1 MKTEKETIR
10 EILVNWGVIKDGV
23 FSKETFNKK
32 VNASWLRKKV
42 LAYGFDKEVPEVKK
56 AVEAAPAEPVVE
68 NVCAKC
74 GKNPCECEAEPVKP
88 VEPIVEAPVEEIVDE
103 TPAEA
108 PVEAPEAVVETVEA
122 PVEEAPEAVVET
134 VETPVEE
141 APVDETPA
149 EEAPKTTKKRSSKK
163 K

>member
-23 FSKETFNKK
+23 FIRAQFDKK
-32 VNASWLRKKV
+32 VVAGWLRKKV
-42 LAYGFDKEVPEVKK
+42 LSYGFDKEGAVKK

-88 VEPIVEAPVEEIVDE
+88 VEPIVEAPVEEAPVE
-103 TPAEA
+103 EAPAEA
-108 PVEAPEAVVETVEA
+108 PVEAPEAVVETVEEA
-122 PVEEAPEAVVET
+122 PVEEAPA
-134 VETPVEE
+134 EE
-141 APVDETPA
+141 VPA
-149 EEAPKTTKKRSSKK
+149 EETKTTKKKSSKK